1 MTQLHWM
8 AFRMYLPTLAC
19 LLLAF
24 ASTWLLTSAEPAA
37 FAPPLGDAL
46 RWAPYALLGLSVLLG
61 VVASV
66 RLLRWDTGDA
76 LICGCGGLL
85 GGERAGRFGTYR
97 TCAACGRRH
106 GVAK

>member
-1 MTQLHWM
+1 MTPMHWM

-24 ASTWLLTSAEPAA
+24 VSTLLTSAEPAA
-37 FAPPLGDAL
+37 FAQPLGDAL
-46 RWAPYALLGLSVLLG
+46 RLAPYVLLGLSVLLG
-61 VVASV
+61 VIASV
-66 RLLRWDTGDA
+66 RLLRWGTGDA

-85 GGERAGRFGTYR
+85 GGERPGRFGTYR

-106 GVAK
+106 GVAR